1 MVRVIP
7 SESDEQAAVIEWA
20 ALMTH
25 RFPCL
30 ALLYAIPNGA
40 RVSWKQAK
48 KLKREGMQAGVP
60 DLCLPVARNGYH
72 GLYVEMKRQKRARS
86 NMSQARWQGMLQAE
100 GYAAEVCKGAH
111 DAIGTIFSYVTGEK
125 SHDAA

>member
-1 MVRVIP
+1 VVRVVP
-7 SESDEQAAVIEWA
+7 TESDEQAAVIEWA
-20 ALMTH
+20 GIMTY

-40 RVSWKQAK
+40 RVSWSQAK

-86 NMSQARWQGMLQAE
+86 NMSQARWQDMLRAQGHAVR
-100 GYAAEVCKGAH
+100 VCKGAQ
-111 DAIGTIFSYVTGEK
+111 DAITTIFAYISE
-125 SHDAA
+125 SNSA